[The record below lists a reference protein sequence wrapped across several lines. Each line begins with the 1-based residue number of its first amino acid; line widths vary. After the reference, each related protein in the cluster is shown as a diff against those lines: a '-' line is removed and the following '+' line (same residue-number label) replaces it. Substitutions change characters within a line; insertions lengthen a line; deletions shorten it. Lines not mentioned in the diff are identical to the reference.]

1 MDLSS
6 HFPKIKSDTT
16 SEIINTFQ
24 KIFYKIFSNEKGLNF
39 LSSRKENINFNFHD
53 FKPLVFLG
61 RRTFHCN
68 HPLSSDSKHSRITFP
83 FSLFR

>member
-1 MDLSS
+1 MIPSNVDHDGSLIA
-6 HFPKIKSDTT
+6 FPKIKSDTT

-39 LSSRKENINFNFHD
+39 LSSRKNKFYFHD

-61 RRTFHCN
+61 RKN
-68 HPLSSDSKHSRITFP
+68 
-83 FSLFR
+83 FSLQPSAKLRF